1 MKDPG
6 SYANPINSSFQKF
19 RTTSVSSI
27 LRYKRRGTFIDSCSR
42 SDGIKVPCCTQRCRL
57 TRAMASAKEGL
68 VLSYHAAVRGAMPPR
83 CSIRIS
89 AASVTTLNRPKSAG
103 VVRAMARFRPL
114 ALGFHAQ
121 VSP

>member
-1 MKDPG
+1 M
-6 SYANPINSSFQKF
+6 
-19 RTTSVSSI
+19 SSI
-27 LRYKRRGTFIDSCSR
+27 LWYKRRGTFIDSCSR

-68 VLSYHAAVRGAMPPR
+68 VLSYYAAVRGAMAPR

-103 VVRAMARFRPL
+103 VVRAMARSDHWRWVSRPR
-114 ALGFHAQ
+114 
-121 VSP
+121 